1 MDYFVDRRNTCCHIR
16 GSKYFTV
23 YWEHLNRSAVSF
35 RYSLLSIMYS
45 KHLSSDYILIMSFT
59 GIYILDDIWNFAC
72 NSIFSYSIRYCK
84 LYYKFSY
91 SIKKSSFS
99 YSFYSYS
106 FSFSF
111 SFSHSIKKIFSLKL
125 YFKVCFLLENV
136 FWFV

>member
-23 YWEHLNRSAVSF
+23 YWEHLNRSVVSF

-59 GIYILDDIWNFAC
+59 GINILDDIWNFVC

-91 SIKKSSFS
+91 SVKKTSFSCSFSLSFSFS
-99 YSFYSYS
+99 YS
-106 FSFSF
+106 
-111 SFSHSIKKIFSLKL
+111 IKKNFSPEL
-125 YFKVCFLLENV
+125 YFKVCLLLENV